1 MAVHFQVIGFSL
13 DLEMFLLKQYELT
26 VSSVYSLIKAGF
38 EVSLIGIAACSS
50 TAACLQVLCFVEQ
63 NKQPQPLQRHENH
76 SRADPMPL
84 YFGENYSSLI
94 KNCLNLTLS
103 FSVCG
108 TLKASF
114 TSLTCIQLL

>member
-1 MAVHFQVIGFSL
+1 
-13 DLEMFLLKQYELT
+13 LLL
-26 VSSVYSLIKAGF
+26 
-38 EVSLIGIAACSS
+38 AA
-50 TAACLQVLCFVEQ
+50 APLQPACLQVLCFVEQ

-76 SRADPMPL
+76 SQVDPMPL

-114 TSLTCIQLL
+114 TCLTCIQLL